1 MLFGDCCAATPA
13 VNPPATRQAIAAV
26 SKALRF
32 MSKKDKTLSP
42 ATAFTLPHLCP
53 LICASKPCNNRLT
66 KNLERT
72 LLMSQSP
79 KFQRILTLGALLVAS
94 AVPIFAQQSAPAD
107 DQSVETLKVNVS
119 VVQLFFNVKDKKG
132 ALIPNLTKTD
142 FDIFEDGKPQTIK
155 YFAAESNL
163 PLTLGILIDASGSQM
178 RVLDMEKQ
186 VGGDFLSQI
195 LRDKDLAFVLSFDV
209 NAELL
214 QDFTN
219 SVHSLKNAMNGVR
232 INTGGG
238 GGTLPGLGGGPVPT
252 ANGPRGTVL
261 YDAVYLA
268 AHDELAQQVGRKA
281 MILLTDGEDEGSQ
294 LRIKDAI
301 EAAQKS
307 DSIVYVLLCADKGF
321 YGSFGGYSGDSEMRK
336 LTGETGGRV
345 IEVGNKI
352 DKLRDAFN
360 QIANELRSQY
370 NIGYTPTNSAKDGSF
385 RKVEIR
391 AKNKDYKIQSRT
403 GYYAVPSRD

>member
-1 MLFGDCCAATPA
+1 MP
-13 VNPPATRQAIAAV
+13 
-26 SKALRF
+26 
-32 MSKKDKTLSP
+32 
-42 ATAFTLPHLCP
+42 
-53 LICASKPCNNRLT
+53 
-66 KNLERT
+66 
-72 LLMSQSP
+72 QSP
-79 KFQRILTLGALLVAS
+79 SFLRILTFGALLIAS
-94 AVPIFAQQSAPAD
+94 SLPAFAQQSAPAD

-142 FDIFEDGKPQTIK
+142 FDILEDGRPQTIK

-307 DSIVYVLLCADKGF
+307 DSIVYVLLCADRGF
-321 YGSFGGYSGDSEMRK
+321 YGGFGGYSGDSEMRK

-370 NIGYTPTNSAKDGSF
+370 NIGYTPTNSAKDGTF
-385 RKVEIR
+385 RKVEIH
-391 AKNKDYKIQSRT
+391 AKDKDYKIQSRT